1 MSIYLYSKGI
11 NDKLRKKVINLEN
24 IDIVATALKK
34 GEKVELKY
42 GNYNEDNLIKFCRNK
57 NYTNIIVNPYFWNH
71 GYCKLEMLDKKEKI
85 YNITEPDTIL
95 ININYFSSGLIVM
108 LIIFFNIL
116 NITYCLEDVEEYK
129 NFLDQLNI
137 DRTTFANF
145 LIDNK
150 FNFPLTDNYHL
161 LIKRIF
167 TNVNICDYI
176 FKTEYNYEQIALIL
190 EDFDYGSMNVVSAYI
205 FNSNLSDKC
214 KLCLCQKLISTYN
227 DNIDTSKKIL
237 LSMKNFKPY
246 LIYYLYTMSVP
257 EDLINNYYYTW
268 GMVLDNRGG
277 EEINIIDDNKL
288 NDKIKQRYQVIKDN
302 FNL

>member
-11 NDKLRKKVINLEN
+11 NDKLRKKVIKLEN

-34 GEKVELKY
+34 GEKIELKY
-42 GNYNEDNLIKFCRNK
+42 DNYNEDNLIRFCRNK

-85 YNITEPDTIL
+85 YNVTEPDTIL

-108 LIIFFNIL
+108 LNIFFNIL
-116 NITYCLEDVEEYK
+116 NITYYLDDVEEYK

-150 FNFPLTDNYHL
+150 FNFPLNDNYHL

-190 EDFDYGSMNVVSAYI
+190 EDFDYGSMNEISAYI
-205 FNSNLSDKC
+205 FNSKLSDKC
-214 KLCLCQKLISTYN
+214 KLCLCQNLISTYN

-277 EEINIIDDNKL
+277 EEINIVDDNKL

>member
-1 MSIYLYSKGI
+1 MNKIVKILMERDNYSKEMAI
-11 NDKLRKKVINLEN
+11 NEVDQMKNLVLRGHNP
-24 IDIVATALKK
+24 
-34 GEKVELKY
+34 
-42 GNYNEDNLIKFCRNK
+42 EDLL
-57 NYTNIIVNPYFWNH
+57 Y
-71 GYCKLEMLDKKEKI
+71 EI
-85 YNITEPDTIL
+85 YE
-95 ININYFSSGLIVM
+95 
-108 LIIFFNIL
+108 
-116 NITYCLEDVEEYK
+116 
-129 NFLDQLNI
+129 FLCN
-137 DRTTFANF
+137 
-145 LIDNK
+145 
-150 FNFPLTDNYHL
+150 
-161 LIKRIF
+161 
-167 TNVNICDYI
+167 I

-190 EDFDYGSMNVVSAYI
+190 EDFDYGSMNAVSAYI